1 MEMKKDKKIIKY
13 FLVTLCVLVTLVV
26 TYTLT
31 SNWLI
36 AKSVSADRL
45 NVAVGI
51 YNIQLYRGLL
61 SEDTNMLFV
70 QEISE
75 SKDSYFYEEDVDEA
89 NYEQG
94 IQNKY
99 EEAIRKLKAIER
111 ISDSDISSQANM
123 AIIELDHEHNGRT
136 IHAEA
141 EKKYGAGEYFEAIKL
156 SQEISE
162 EYSQYEMVEELEND
176 CVAGILGNVDT
187 PNSVEDY
194 ENYIKTLTNYLAEIE
209 LEPLTDRKNELV
221 AELEVYQ
228 QVVPYIEKAEEY
240 VKQGDF
246 VNAVKCLKEPG
257 KKYPKEQHLVL
268 AMEDCCAFLV
278 FDTAEKVDG
287 FVEKKEYKE
296 ALKCIEVA
304 KTAYDGEELKLL
316 YDEVKKLSSPLY
328 KFSSSVKQGVI
339 TVASFFK
346 KELSTVK
353 KEGGVAYVKRSGEK
367 ILLGDYSRK
376 EVSVL
381 SCAGSGVLALTGLD
395 VAMDVRDFSYDIQ
408 HIGQQENWVVWLAVD
423 TVAIIP
429 VVGMVKYLKYSKQT
443 GKTLDQAA
451 DVAKGADN
459 AKGAFKIL
467 DRAKDVLKK
476 TGKKT
481 DDIASAKLGKIADS
495 GQGVKHFTHI
505 ETLNQNLKGKKH
517 PKTGVK
523 YGSSKIE
530 LSDGRRYEGVFPR
543 FKDKFKCKL
552 PAEKF
557 MASDAVQFTE
567 CTRQLRD
574 SIKKNPKLA
583 EKFTKEQLEQIM
595 AGKGVIKG
603 LTWHHNEQEGVMQL
617 VDAEIHKATAHTG
630 GKSIWGGGRKGK

>member
-1 MEMKKDKKIIKY
+1 MEMKKDKKIIKC
-13 FLVTLCVLVTLVV
+13 FLVTMCVLVTLGVM
-26 TYTLT
+26 YTLS

-36 AKSVSADRL
+36 AKSVSAEKL

-61 SEDTNMLFV
+61 SEDTTALFI

-75 SKDSYFYEEDVDEA
+75 SKNSYFYEDDIDEA

-111 ISDSDISSQANM
+111 ISDSDISSQAEK
-123 AIIELDHEHNGRT
+123 AIVEIDHEHNGRT

-156 SQEISE
+156 SREISG
-162 EYSQYEMVEELEND
+162 EYSQYEMVEELGND

-194 ENYIKTLTNYLAEIE
+194 ENYINTLENYLAEID
-209 LEPLTDRKNELV
+209 LEPLANRKDELV
-221 AELEVYQ
+221 AELEVYK
-228 QVVPYIEKAEEY
+228 QVVPYIGKAEEY
-240 VKQGDF
+240 VQQGDF
-246 VNAVKCLKEPG
+246 LNAVKSLKEPT
-257 KKYPKEQHLVL
+257 KKYPKEQHLAS

-278 FDTAEKVDG
+278 FDTVEKVDG
-287 FVEKKEYKE
+287 FVNKKDYKQ
-296 ALKCIEVA
+296 ALKSIEDA
-304 KTAYDGEELKLL
+304 RNIYACEEFDMM
-316 YDEVKKLSSPLY
+316 YNEVKKMSNPLY
-328 KFSSSVKQGVI
+328 KISSSVKQGFVS
-339 TVASFFK
+339 VASLFK
-346 KELSTVK
+346 KELANVK

-381 SCAGSGVLALTGLD
+381 SCAGSGVLSIAGLD
-395 VAMDVRDFSYDIQ
+395 VALDVRDLAYDIQ

-429 VVGMVKYLKYSKQT
+429 VVGMVKYLKYSKKT
-443 GKTLDQAA
+443 GKMLDQAA
-451 DVAKGADN
+451 DVTKGADN
-459 AKGAFKIL
+459 AKGAAKVL
-467 DRAKDVLKK
+467 DSAKDALKK
-476 TGKKT
+476 AGKNP
-481 DDIASAKLGKIADS
+481 DDIASSKLGKVADS
-495 GQGVKHFTHI
+495 GQEAKHVTHI
-505 ETLNQNLKGKKH
+505 NTVNQNLKGKKH

-523 YGSSKIE
+523 FASSKVE
-530 LSDGRRYEGVFPR
+530 LSDGTRFEGVFPR

-552 PAEKF
+552 PADKF
-557 MASDAVQFTE
+557 MASDAVQFAE

-583 EKFTKEQLEQIM
+583 KKFKAEQLEQIM
-595 AGKGVIKG
+595 AGKGKIKD

-617 VDAEIHKATAHTG
+617 VDAKIHKATAHTG
-630 GKSIWGGGRKGK
+630 GKSIWGGGRNGK